1 MKRYLKILLIFILLF
16 LLIPNAFAKENISIE
31 SVTLDSK
38 SKNTIKSEATYEG
51 LSIYFNIKF
60 SKVTDYAKYKIVI
73 NNQSNEDYEITEDSN
88 LNNSEYIIYEFSFE
102 RSKKNT
108 KKH

>member
-38 SKNTIKSEATYEG
+38 SKNTIKVY
-51 LSIYFNIKF
+51 LFILIL
-60 SKVTDYAKYKIVI
+60 
-73 NNQSNEDYEITEDSN
+73 N
-88 LNNSEYIIYEFSFE
+88 LV
-102 RSKKNT
+102 K
-108 KKH
+108 